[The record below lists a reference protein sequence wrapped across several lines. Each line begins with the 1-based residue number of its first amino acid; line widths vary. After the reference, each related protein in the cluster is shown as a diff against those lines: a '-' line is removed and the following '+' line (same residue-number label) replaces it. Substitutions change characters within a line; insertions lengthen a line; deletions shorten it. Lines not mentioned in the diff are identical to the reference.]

1 MFIKSIFKM
10 RNSLIQLKSK
20 KNSFLIKMIN
30 VKTKYTYLFSLS
42 IALLL
47 GCQEEERVIY
57 KADGQAP
64 PPIENLR
71 FVRANGGFDI
81 SYDLPPGKDILYV
94 VAEYTDNKGQKA
106 EVRTSTFNN
115 KMTIRGFGDTAPKTI
130 EVFTVDR
137 ANNRSIPVGLTAEP
151 LSPVVEEVAKT
162 ISIQPTWGGV
172 AVEWFNETEVP
183 IVLDIYAEN
192 EQGELEIAEV
202 LYSENLEQSFTLRG
216 RESTPQQFKVVVRDR
231 YENQSAE
238 VFPVTSDQ
246 TLTPLQ
252 EDELDKS
259 KFVQV
264 TLANDDTWDA
274 WGSSFSRMYND
285 NYNAED
291 WAHTQ
296 GNKPRPTILTIDLGV
311 EVELSRFRVY
321 QRGGNWGF
329 RHANPKTYTLYGS
342 LDDSLVAPGADGNLD
357 DWIKIRDCESIKPS
371 GLPVGTLSN
380 EDRDAILSGDE
391 FEIDELIR
399 IRYVRIAVH
408 TSWGGNNATHIIE
421 LDFWGKVYELSN

>member
-1 MFIKSIFKM
+1 MFLKSIFKM

-20 KNSFLIKMIN
+20 KNSFFVKMIN
-30 VKTKYTYLFSLS
+30 VKTKYTYLFLLS

-57 KADGQAP
+57 KADDQAP

-81 SYDLPPGKDILYV
+81 SYDLPLGKDMLYV

-106 EVRTSTFNN
+106 EVRTSAFNN
-115 KMTIRGFGDTAPKTI
+115 RIIIRGFGDTSAKTI
-130 EVFTVDR
+130 DIFTVDR
-137 ANNRSIPVGLTAEP
+137 ANNRSIPVSFTAEP
-151 LSPVVEEVAKT
+151 LTPVVEEVAKT

-172 AVEWFNETEVP
+172 AVEWFNETEVA

-192 EQGELEIAEV
+192 EQGELEVAEV

-216 RESTPQQFKVVVRDR
+216 RESTPQKFKVVVKDR
-231 YENQSAE
+231 YENQSVE

-252 EDELDKS
+252 EDLLDKS
-259 KFVQV
+259 KFVQI
-264 TLANDDTWDA
+264 TLDNDDTWDA
-274 WGSSFSRMYND
+274 WGSSFSRLYND

-296 GNKPRPTILTIDLGV
+296 GNKPRPSILTIDLGV

-342 LDDSLVAPGADGNLD
+342 LTFPGNDGNLD

-380 EDRDAILSGDE
+380 EDRQAILNGDE
-391 FEIDELIR
+391 FEIDELIK

-408 TSWGGNNATHIIE
+408 TSWGGNNATHIID